1 MTTTDRPTD
10 PTATQAADFAASQA
24 ADPADLT
31 AAEAADAG
39 HAAAHAA
46 DAVADAADPAAAH
59 AADAVADAADT
70 AAAEAADAAQAADTV
85 ADFAAAQW
93 TRATGAG
100 VDPHEYRRVTEGLT
114 SVADWAPA
122 LRRAGRA
129 HLDRAERAG
138 SPVSAGTHLLTA
150 ARWFHLATL
159 AHDAEAPYAAAE
171 ADDALGR
178 GLALLEPGARRVSG
192 EGFTGWLRGPAD
204 APGTVVVVPGLDSA
218 KEEFLDLASAL
229 LARGLAVF
237 AMDGPGQGTLAAT
250 TTLRPDY
257 EQVVGRVVDALGVAR
272 VGVVGL
278 SLGGFFAARAAALE
292 PRVAAAATVSGPSR
306 LDWDALPPPVRHILT
321 LRTGGADAAR
331 AFARQVD
338 LTALAP
344 RIAAPLLVVDGGRDV
359 IPGVTDGAPLARL
372 APHGTY
378 LSVPHGDHLLG
389 NARPDW
395 LPHLADHMA
404 GTLTGT
410 R

>member
-1 MTTTDRPTD
+1 MTTADRTED
-10 PTATQAADFAASQA
+10 PTAAR
-24 ADPADLT
+24 
-31 AAEAADAG
+31 
-39 HAAAHAA
+39 
-46 DAVADAADPAAAH
+46 
-59 AADAVADAADT
+59 
-70 AAAEAADAAQAADTV
+70 AADAAAQAAADSAAARAADA

-100 VDPHEYRRVTEGLT
+100 VDPHEYRRVTEGLV

-122 LRRAGRA
+122 LRRTGRA

-159 AHDAEAPYAAAE
+159 AHDAEAPHAAAE
-171 ADDALGR
+171 ADDALSR
-178 GLALLEPGARRVSG
+178 GLALLEPGARRVFG

-237 AMDGPGQGTLAAT
+237 AMDGPGQGALAAT
-250 TTLRPDY
+250 TPLRPDY

-292 PRVAAAATVSGPSR
+292 PRVAAAATVSGPFR

-331 AFARQVD
+331 AFAEQVD

-344 RIAAPLLVVDGGRDV
+344 RVTAPLLVVDGGRDV

-378 LSVPHGDHLLG
+378 LRVPHGDHLLG

-395 LPHLADHMA
+395 LPQLADHMA
-404 GTLTGT
+404 GTLTGA